1 MSPNVIVL
9 NSIVVYRKGVK
20 IMEDSKLYS
29 TKDIENLKQKIAIYR
44 DTLNSLKAGNS
55 AEVKNGTEK
64 IPKEEYGERVKNIT
78 VQIESINQTV
88 EVLSQDISVIMDL
101 LKSNEVNNLIE
112 SINTLVDLH
121 DSINIINENE
131 ESEIETEMN
140 HTEILASPI
149 PTSALPLS
157 YKQFK
162 SFFNNANDI
171 QEVSASQEP
180 VVSISLGNNREKQ
193 QTIGRRSFPSLG
205 VNSTQVSNSQYRSSH
220 TKTANTLNRVVIKQA
235 IPLKVNVNPS
245 ISFIA
250 NDIQFE
256 ENTTVEETFDIVQ
269 NEAKIGEI
277 ENTVEV
283 KVEDTVEMVVE
294 DVSEMEVTDAG
305 EVIVEDIGEIIVEDT
320 DEMKVK
326 DEVEVKVEDEVV
338 VKIEETVE
346 MKAADT
352 VEMITEVKDEMVNEI
367 VDETIVKEQSENKAK
382 NRDLLSF
389 FNFFLKKS

>member
-1 MSPNVIVL
+1 
-9 NSIVVYRKGVK
+9 
-20 IMEDSKLYS
+20 MEDSKLYS
-29 TKDIENLKQKIAIYR
+29 TQDIENLKQKIAIYK
-44 DTLNSLKAGNS
+44 DTLNSLKAGYS
-55 AEVKNGTEK
+55 VEGKDGTEK

-140 HTEILASPI
+140 HTETVASPI
-149 PTSALPLS
+149 PTSSLPLS

-171 QEVSASQEP
+171 QEVSASPEP

-193 QTIGRRSFPSLG
+193 QTIGRRSFPSIG
-205 VNSTQVSNSQYRSSH
+205 VSSTQISNSQYRSSH
-220 TKTANTLNRVVIKQA
+220 TKATNTLNRVVIKQA

-256 ENTTVEETFDIVQ
+256 ENTTVEESFDIVQ
-269 NEAKIGEI
+269 NEAKIEEI
-277 ENTVEV
+277 EKTAEV

-294 DVSEMEVTDAG
+294 DVCEMEVTEAG
-305 EVIVEDIGEIIVEDT
+305 EVIVEDTE
-320 DEMKVK
+320 EMKVK
-326 DEVEVKVEDEVV
+326 DEVVAKVED
-338 VKIEETVE
+338 TVE
-346 MKAADT
+346 IKVADT
-352 VEMITEVKDEMVNEI
+352 VEMILEDKEEMVNEI
-367 VDETIVKEQSENKAK
+367 VDESIVKEQSENKTK
-382 NRDLLSF
+382 NRDFLSF

>member
-1 MSPNVIVL
+1 
-9 NSIVVYRKGVK
+9 
-20 IMEDSKLYS
+20 MEDSKLYS
-29 TKDIENLKQKIAIYR
+29 TQDIENLKQKIAIYR

-140 HTEILASPI
+140 HTEILTSPI

-171 QEVSASQEP
+171 QEVSVSQEP
-180 VVSISLGNNREKQ
+180 IVSLSLGNNREKQ

-205 VNSTQVSNSQYRSSH
+205 VNSTQISNSQYRSSH
-220 TKTANTLNRVVIKQA
+220 TRTANTLNRVVIKQA

-256 ENTTVEETFDIVQ
+256 ENTNVGKSFDIVQ
-269 NEAKIGEI
+269 NEAKIEEI
-277 ENTVEV
+277 EN
-283 KVEDTVEMVVE
+283 TVEMVVE

-305 EVIVEDIGEIIVEDT
+305 KVIVEDIGEIIVEDT
-320 DEMKVK
+320 DEMKVEDT
-326 DEVEVKVEDEVV
+326 DEMKVEAKVEDTDEIKVEDEVA
-338 VKIEETVE
+338 VKIE
-346 MKAADT
+346 DT
-352 VEMITEVKDEMVNEI
+352 VEMITEDKDEMVNEI
-367 VDETIVKEQSENKAK
+367 VDKSIVMEQSENKAK
-382 NRDLLSF
+382 NRDFLSF